1 MRDELSDL
9 RIRYSGLIIQG
20 IKTTNKLFWITILQ
34 LLGFNVLGLILSLG
48 TKAYMFELV
57 IFILSLVLVYNS
69 LKNKYLAIESLYRE
83 FRASYTIESKT
94 ELLIAI
100 KELEEYNA

>member
-20 IKTTNKLFWITILQ
+20 LKTTNRLFWVTILQ
-34 LLGFNVLGLILSLG
+34 LIAINILGAILSLG
-48 TKAYMFELV
+48 ANVYTFELV
-57 IFILSLVLVYNS
+57 IFILSLVLIYNS
-69 LKNKYLAIESLYRE
+69 LKNKYLATESLYRE
-83 FRASYTIESKT
+83 FRESYTIESKA
-94 ELLIAI
+94 ELLNAI

>member
-9 RIRYSGLIIQG
+9 RIRYSGLIIKG
-20 IKTTNKLFWITILQ
+20 IKTTNKLFWLTILQ
-34 LLGFNVLGLILSLG
+34 LLGFNVLGIILSLG
-48 TKAYMFELV
+48 AKAYIFELV

-69 LKNKYLAIESLYRE
+69 LKNKYLAIESLYSE
-83 FRASYTIESKT
+83 FRASYTIDNKS
-94 ELLIAI
+94 ELLAAI